1 MFIFQTHCVS
11 VLNMSQP
18 PTPGSPV
25 GARENGLLQAYFEN
39 LGQFA
44 FDKARDIMV
53 RNSLRTDAQLCCSE
67 ILLGQGPW
75 PVARLAQL
83 VEQRTS
89 VPRVVGSSHTPGTNT
104 FLPNVTLLVSEVIR
118 MSAWRPEW
126 QKGRECSEILLG
138 QGLWPVARLAQ
149 LVEQRTGV
157 PRVVGSSPTP
167 GTNTFLPNVTLMFY
181 IAFHSIGYQF
191 FSVFLLHHLRF

>member
-53 RNSLRTDAQLCCSE
+53 RN
-67 ILLGQGPW
+67 
-75 PVARLAQL
+75 
-83 VEQRTS
+83 
-89 VPRVVGSSHTPGTNT
+89 
-104 FLPNVTLLVSEVIR
+104 LVSELMPNYVVH
-118 MSAWRPEW
+118 
-126 QKGRECSEILLG
+126 CILL
-138 QGLWPVARLAQ
+138 Q
-149 LVEQRTGV
+149 
-157 PRVVGSSPTP
+157 
-167 GTNTFLPNVTLMFY
+167 
-181 IAFHSIGYQF
+181 
-191 FSVFLLHHLRF
+191 